1 MKKVSL
7 IIKGNLIA
15 KSLIN
20 RERERE
26 REREYKNNLDDQAK
40 SELFCVCS
48 KEFLDSF
55 DTNDAIIIEG
65 DLKIQTFCYSGI
77 VLVTGGICCNV
88 EEVL

>member
-26 REREYKNNLDDQAK
+26 RVYKNNLDDQTK
-40 SELFCVCS
+40 SELFCGCS

>member
-26 REREYKNNLDDQAK
+26 YKNNLDSQTK
-40 SELFCVCS
+40 SELFCGCS
-48 KEFLDSF
+48 KEFIDSF

-77 VLVTGGICCNV
+77 VLVTGGICCNA

>member
-1 MKKVSL
+1 MKKVNL

-15 KSLIN
+15 TSLIN
-20 RERERE
+20 RERE
-26 REREYKNNLDDQAK
+26 REREYKNNLDNQTK
-40 SELFCVCS
+40 SELFCGCS
-48 KEFLDSF
+48 KEFIDSF

-77 VLVTGGICCNV
+77 VLVTGGICCNA

>member
-20 RERERE
+20 RERE
-26 REREYKNNLDDQAK
+26 YKNNLDNQTK
-40 SELFCVCS
+40 SELFCGCS
-48 KEFLDSF
+48 KEFIDSF

-65 DLKIQTFCYSGI
+65 DLKTQTFCYSGI

>member
-20 RERERE
+20 RERE
-26 REREYKNNLDDQAK
+26 YKNNLDSQTK
-40 SELFCVCS
+40 SELFCGCS
-48 KEFLDSF
+48 KEFIDSF

-77 VLVTGGICCNV
+77 VLVTGGICCNA

>member
-26 REREYKNNLDDQAK
+26 REYKNNLDSQTK
-40 SELFCVCS
+40 SELFCGCS
-48 KEFLDSF
+48 KDFLDSF

>member
-26 REREYKNNLDDQAK
+26 YKNNLDDQTK
-40 SELFCVCS
+40 SELFCGCS

>member
-1 MKKVSL
+1 MEKVSL

-20 RERERE
+20 RE
-26 REREYKNNLDDQAK
+26 YKNNLDNQTK
-40 SELFCVCS
+40 SELFCGCS
-48 KEFLDSF
+48 KEFIDSF

-77 VLVTGGICCNV
+77 VLVTGGICCNA

>member
-1 MKKVSL
+1 MEKVSL

-26 REREYKNNLDDQAK
+26 YKNNLDSQTK
-40 SELFCVCS
+40 SELFCGCS

>member
-26 REREYKNNLDDQAK
+26 YKNNLDDQTK
-40 SELFCVCS
+40 SELFCGCS

-77 VLVTGGICCNV
+77 VLVTGGICCNA

>member
-15 KSLIN
+15 KQLIN
-20 RERERE
+20 RE
-26 REREYKNNLDDQAK
+26 REREYKNNLDDQTK
-40 SELFCVCS
+40 SELFCGCS
-48 KEFLDSF
+48 KEFIDSF

-77 VLVTGGICCNV
+77 VLVTGGICCNA

>member
-26 REREYKNNLDDQAK
+26 REYKNNLDDQTK
-40 SELFCVCS
+40 SELFCGCS
-48 KEFLDSF
+48 KEFIDSF

>member
-15 KSLIN
+15 KQLIN
-20 RERERE
+20 RERE
-26 REREYKNNLDDQAK
+26 REREYKNNLDDQTK
-40 SELFCVCS
+40 SELFCGCS
-48 KEFLDSF
+48 KDFLDSF

>member
-1 MKKVSL
+1 MEKVSL

-26 REREYKNNLDDQAK
+26 REYKNNLDNQTK
-40 SELFCVCS
+40 SELFCGCS
-48 KEFLDSF
+48 KEFIDSF

>member
-20 RERERE
+20 RERE
-26 REREYKNNLDDQAK
+26 YKNNLDSKTK
-40 SELFCVCS
+40 SELFCGCS
-48 KEFLDSF
+48 KEFIDSF

-77 VLVTGGICCNV
+77 VLVTGGICCNA

>member
-26 REREYKNNLDDQAK
+26 REYKNNLDSQTK
-40 SELFCVCS
+40 SELFCGCS
-48 KEFLDSF
+48 KEFIDSF

-88 EEVL
+88 EEVP

>member
-1 MKKVSL
+1 MKKVNL

-15 KSLIN
+15 KSLIK
-20 RERERE
+20 RE
-26 REREYKNNLDDQAK
+26 REREYKNNLDDQTK
-40 SELFCVCS
+40 SELFCGCS

>member
-1 MKKVSL
+1 MKKVNL

-15 KSLIN
+15 KSLIK
-20 RERERE
+20 RERE
-26 REREYKNNLDDQAK
+26 REREYKNNLDDQTK
-40 SELFCVCS
+40 SELFCGCS

-55 DTNDAIIIEG
+55 DTNDAIMIEG

>member
-26 REREYKNNLDDQAK
+26 REYKNNLDNQTK
-40 SELFCVCS
+40 SELFCGCS
-48 KEFLDSF
+48 KEFIDSF

-77 VLVTGGICCNV
+77 VLVTGGICCNA

>member
-20 RERERE
+20 RDRD
-26 REREYKNNLDDQAK
+26 REREYKNNLDDQTK
-40 SELFCVCS
+40 SELFCGCS
-48 KEFLDSF
+48 KEFIDSF

>member
-26 REREYKNNLDDQAK
+26 YKNNLDNKIK
-40 SELFCVCS
+40 SELFCGCS
-48 KEFLDSF
+48 KEFIDSF

>member
-7 IIKGNLIA
+7 IIKGNLIS

-20 RERERE
+20 RERE
-26 REREYKNNLDDQAK
+26 REREYKNNLDNQTK
-40 SELFCVCS
+40 SELFCGCS
-48 KEFLDSF
+48 KEFIDSF

>member
-1 MKKVSL
+1 MEKVSL

-26 REREYKNNLDDQAK
+26 REYKNNLDNQTK
-40 SELFCVCS
+40 SELFCGCS

>member
-20 RERERE
+20 RERERK
-26 REREYKNNLDDQAK
+26 REYKNNLDDQTK
-40 SELFCVCS
+40 SELFCGCS

-77 VLVTGGICCNV
+77 VLVTGGICCNA

>member
-26 REREYKNNLDDQAK
+26 YKNNLDSQTK
-40 SELFCVCS
+40 SELFCGCS

-77 VLVTGGICCNV
+77 VLVTGGICCNA

>member
-1 MKKVSL
+1 MTK
-7 IIKGNLIA
+7 
-15 KSLIN
+15 
-20 RERERE
+20 
-26 REREYKNNLDDQAK
+26 QK
-40 SELFCVCS
+40 SELFCGCS

-77 VLVTGGICCNV
+77 VLVTGGICCNA

>member
-26 REREYKNNLDDQAK
+26 REYKNNLDDQTK
-40 SELFCVCS
+40 SELFCGCS
-48 KEFLDSF
+48 KDFLDSF

>member
-1 MKKVSL
+1 MKSVSL

-26 REREYKNNLDDQAK
+26 REYKNNLDDQTK
-40 SELFCVCS
+40 SELFCGCS

>member
-15 KSLIN
+15 KQLIN
-20 RERERE
+20 RERE
-26 REREYKNNLDDQAK
+26 REREYKNNLDDQTK
-40 SELFCVCS
+40 SELFCGCS
-48 KEFLDSF
+48 KEFIDSF

>member
-7 IIKGNLIA
+7 IIKGNLIS

-20 RERERE
+20 
-26 REREYKNNLDDQAK
+26 REREYKNNLDNQTK
-40 SELFCVCS
+40 SELFCGCS
-48 KEFLDSF
+48 KEFIDSF

>member
-26 REREYKNNLDDQAK
+26 YKNNLDSQTK
-40 SELFCVCS
+40 SELFCGCS